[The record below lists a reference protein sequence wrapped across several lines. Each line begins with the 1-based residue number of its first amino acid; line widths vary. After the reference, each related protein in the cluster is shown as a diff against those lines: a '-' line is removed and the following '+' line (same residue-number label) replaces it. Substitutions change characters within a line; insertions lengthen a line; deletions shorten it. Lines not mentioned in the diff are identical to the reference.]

1 MWIKRCWESAP
12 WPENSSISRHNAHVW
27 SKHARTHAHK
37 CIQKRVGKK
46 KRGRATFAF
55 TRAINTVCI
64 QIQDY
69 NFLANADADI
79 KDKPELAGSW
89 NVGLLDSTE
98 LRFKRT
104 TAIGGARVQEV
115 PQCVC
120 SYIKKYTFISDAN
133 KHTQEVRKSLEETT
147 DLNKSDSKQ
156 KATETERL
164 LNASFSS
171 LSVTVSSSLQPFSLF
186 SSLI

>member
-1 MWIKRCWESAP
+1 MAGKLINQPTQCTRVEQ
-12 WPENSSISRHNAHVW
+12 
-27 SKHARTHAHK
+27 ARTHAHK

-69 NFLANADADI
+69 NFLANADAHI

-115 PQCVC
+115 LQCVC

>member
-1 MWIKRCWESAP
+1 M
-12 WPENSSISRHNAHVW
+12 
-27 SKHARTHAHK
+27 
-37 CIQKRVGKK
+37 GKK

-55 TRAINTVCI
+55 TRAINTVRI

-104 TAIGGARVQEV
+104 TAIGGVQEV

-164 LNASFSS
+164 LNTSFSS
-171 LSVTVSSSLQPFSLF
+171 LSVTVSSSLHPFSLF